1 MDAPKISRRAAI
13 AAALAATQA
22 IALAGCG
29 TKPDDDASSP
39 TAPTATAAPAPTPS
53 SATSARATLSD
64 DEGQSFVERTLA
76 KMTLGQ
82 KVAQLFV
89 VTPEQLTGVAVATTC
104 GKATAKA
111 LAEYPFGG
119 LCYFS
124 QNITGSHQLRDLL
137 SDTRKACEKVGAGVP
152 PFLAVDE
159 EGGKLVARVASS
171 GLFDVKRFP
180 NMAKVGATGDE
191 RYAAKVGGA
200 IGAYLRDIG
209 FDVDFAPVADVLTN
223 PANTVIG
230 ERSFGSDPDLVARM
244 VASEVGAMLETGT
257 LPCAKH
263 FPGHGDTAG
272 DSHTGAV
279 CATRTR
285 EQIEGCELVP
295 FRAAIDAGCPM
306 VMVGH
311 IETPNFAADGL
322 PASLSPT
329 MIGEVLRK
337 QLGFDGL
344 VVSDSFA
351 MGAITQHFSAAEAA
365 TRFVAAGGD
374 IILMPEDLPSAYQ
387 GLLDA
392 VEKGKVSEKRL
403 EESVTRVLA
412 TKRAAGI
419 LS

>member
-39 TAPTATAAPAPTPS
+39 TAPAATAAPAPTPS

-64 DEGQSFVERTLA
+64 DEGQSLVERTLA

-89 VTPEQLTGVAVATTC
+89 VTPEQLTGVAVATAC

-111 LAEYPFGG
+111 LAEYPVGG

-159 EGGKLVARVASS
+159 EGGKLVARVANS
-171 GLFDVKRFP
+171 GLFDVERFP

-191 RYAAKVGGA
+191 RHAAKVGGA

-209 FDVDFAPVADVLTN
+209 FNVDFAPVADVLTN

-244 VASEVGAMLETGT
+244 VTSEVRAMLETGM

-337 QLGFDGL
+337 RLGFDGL
-344 VVSDSFA
+344 IVSDSFA
-351 MGAITQHFSAAEAA
+351 MGAITQHFSPAEAA

-374 IILMPEDLPSAYQ
+374 VILMPEDLPSAYQ

-392 VEKGKVSEKRL
+392 VEKGEVSEKRL

>member
-1 MDAPKISRRAAI
+1 MGDPKISRRAAI

-29 TKPDDDASSP
+29 ARPDDDAPSP
-39 TAPTATAAPAPTPS
+39 RASASPSTRTAST
-53 SATSARATLSD
+53 RATPPD
-64 DEGQSFVERTLA
+64 DEGQSLVEQTLA

-89 VTPEQLTGVAVATTC
+89 VTPEQLTGVAVATAC

-111 LAEYPFGG
+111 LAEYPVGG

-124 QNITGSHQLRDLL
+124 QNITGSRQLRNLL

-159 EGGKLVARVASS
+159 EGGKLVARVANS
-171 GLFDVKRFP
+171 GLFDVERFP
-180 NMAKVGATGDE
+180 NMARVGATGDE
-191 RYAAKVGGA
+191 RQAAKVGIA
-200 IGAYLRDIG
+200 IGTYLRDIG
-209 FDVDFAPVADVLTN
+209 FNVDFAPVADVLTN

-244 VASEVGAMLETGT
+244 VVSELSAMLETGT

-272 DSHTGAV
+272 DSHTDAV

-285 EQIEGCELVP
+285 KQIEGCELVP

-311 IETPNFAADGL
+311 IETPKFAADGL

-329 MIGEVLRK
+329 MIDEVLRK

-365 TRFVAAGGD
+365 TKFVAAGGD
-374 IILMPEDLPSAYQ
+374 VILMPEDLPSAYQ

-392 VEKGKVSEKRL
+392 VEKGEVSEKRL

>member
-1 MDAPKISRRAAI
+1 MGAPKISRRAAI

-39 TAPTATAAPAPTPS
+39 TAPTPTAAPAPAPS
-53 SATSARATLSD
+53 SATSTRATLSD
-64 DEGQSFVERTLA
+64 EGQSLVERTLA

-111 LAEYPFGG
+111 LAEYPVGG

-159 EGGKLVARVASS
+159 EGGKLVARIANS
-171 GLFDVKRFP
+171 GLFDVERFP

-191 RYAAKVGGA
+191 RQAAKVGSA

-209 FDVDFAPVADVLTN
+209 FNVDFAPVADVLTN

-230 ERSFGSDPDLVARM
+230 ERSFGGDPDLVARM
-244 VASEVGAMLETGT
+244 VASEVGAMLEAGM

-351 MGAITQHFSAAEAA
+351 MGAITQHFSPAEAA

-374 IILMPEDLPSAYQ
+374 VILMPEDLPSAHQ

-392 VEKGKVSEKRL
+392 VEKGEVSEKRL

>member
-1 MDAPKISRRAAI
+1 
-13 AAALAATQA
+13 
-22 IALAGCG
+22 
-29 TKPDDDASSP
+29 
-39 TAPTATAAPAPTPS
+39 
-53 SATSARATLSD
+53 
-64 DEGQSFVERTLA
+64 
-76 KMTLGQ
+76 
-82 KVAQLFV
+82 
-89 VTPEQLTGVAVATTC
+89 
-104 GKATAKA
+104 
-111 LAEYPFGG
+111 
-119 LCYFS
+119 
-124 QNITGSHQLRDLL
+124 
-137 SDTRKACEKVGAGVP
+137 
-152 PFLAVDE
+152 
-159 EGGKLVARVASS
+159 
-171 GLFDVKRFP
+171 
-180 NMAKVGATGDE
+180 
-191 RYAAKVGGA
+191 
-200 IGAYLRDIG
+200 
-209 FDVDFAPVADVLTN
+209 
-223 PANTVIG
+223 
-230 ERSFGSDPDLVARM
+230 
-244 VASEVGAMLETGT
+244 MLEAGM

-279 CATRTR
+279 CAARTR

-351 MGAITQHFSAAEAA
+351 MGAITQHFSPAAAA

-374 IILMPEDLPSAYQ
+374 VILMPEDLPSAYQ

-392 VEKGKVSEKRL
+392 VEKGEVSEKRL

-412 TKRAAGI
+412 AKWAARHPVVGPHAAQAPQI
-419 LS
+419 QEATPPHRRGRLHTIVVGSGGTGHPTGRDG

>member
-1 MDAPKISRRAAI
+1 MGAPKISRRAAI

-39 TAPTATAAPAPTPS
+39 TAPAATAAPAPTPS

-104 GKATAKA
+104 GKAAAKA
-111 LAEYPFGG
+111 LAEYPVGG

-124 QNITGSHQLRDLL
+124 QNITGSRQLRGLL
-137 SDTRKACEKVGAGVP
+137 SGTRKAYEKVGAGVP

-159 EGGKLVARVASS
+159 EGGKLVARIANS
-171 GLFDVKRFP
+171 GLFDVERFP

-191 RYAAKVGGA
+191 RQAAKVGSA
-200 IGAYLRDIG
+200 IGTYLREIG
-209 FDVDFAPVADVLTN
+209 FNVDFAPVADVLTN

-230 ERSFGSDPDLVARM
+230 ERLFGSDPDLVARM
-244 VASEVGAMLETGT
+244 VASEVRAMLETGM
-257 LPCAKH
+257 LPCVKH

-272 DSHTGAV
+272 DSHTGVV
-279 CATRTR
+279 CATHTR
-285 EQIEGCELVP
+285 EQIESCELVP

-329 MIGEVLRK
+329 MIDEALRK

-351 MGAITQHFSAAEAA
+351 MGAITQHFSPAEAA

>member
-1 MDAPKISRRAAI
+1 MGAPKISRRAAI
-13 AAALAATQA
+13 AAFLATTQA

-29 TKPDDDASSP
+29 TKPDDEASSP
-39 TAPTATAAPAPTPS
+39 TAPTATATPAPTPS
-53 SATSARATLSD
+53 SATSTRATLSD
-64 DEGQSFVERTLA
+64 AEGQSLVERTLA

-89 VTPEQLTGVAVATTC
+89 VTPEQLTGAAVATAC

-111 LAEYPFGG
+111 LAEYPVGG

-124 QNITGSHQLRDLL
+124 QNITGSHQLRGLL
-137 SDTRKACEKVGAGVP
+137 SGTRKACEKVGAGVP

-159 EGGKLVARVASS
+159 EGGKLVARIANS
-171 GLFDVKRFP
+171 GLFDVERFP

-191 RYAAKVGGA
+191 RQAAKVGSA
-200 IGAYLRDIG
+200 IGTYLREIG
-209 FDVDFAPVADVLTN
+209 FNVDFAPVADVLTN

-244 VASEVGAMLETGT
+244 VASEVRAMLETGM

-285 EQIEGCELVP
+285 EQIEGCELIP

-329 MIGEVLRK
+329 MIAEVLRK

-374 IILMPEDLPSAYQ
+374 LILMPEDLPSAYQ

-392 VEKGKVSEKRL
+392 VEKGEVSEKRL

>member
-13 AAALAATQA
+13 AAALAGTQA
-22 IALAGCG
+22 LALAGCG
-29 TKPDDDASSP
+29 AKVDDDAPSP
-39 TAPTATAAPAPTPS
+39 TAPT
-53 SATSARATLSD
+53 TSAPPATGATTAHTTPSD
-64 DEGQSFVERTLA
+64 DEGQSLVERTIA

-89 VTPEQLTGVAVATTC
+89 VTPEQLTGVAVATAC

-111 LAEYPFGG
+111 LAEYPVGG

-124 QNITGSHQLRDLL
+124 QNITGSRQLRDLL

-159 EGGKLVARVASS
+159 EGGKLVARVANS
-171 GLFDVKRFP
+171 GLFDVERFP
-180 NMAKVGATGDE
+180 NMARVGATNDV
-191 RYAAKVGGA
+191 RQAAKVGSA
-200 IGAYLRDIG
+200 IGTYLQDIG
-209 FDVDFAPVADVLTN
+209 FNVDFAPVADVLTN

-230 ERSFGSDPDLVARM
+230 ERSFGNDPDLVARM
-244 VASEVGAMLETGT
+244 VASEIGAMLETGT

-285 EQIEGCELVP
+285 EQIKTCELVP
-295 FRAAIDAGCPM
+295 FRTAIDAGCPM

-329 MIGEVLRK
+329 MIGKVLRK
-337 QLGFDGL
+337 QFGFDGL

-351 MGAITQHFSAAEAA
+351 MGAITQHFSPAEAA

-374 IILMPEDLPSAYQ
+374 VILMPEDLPSAYQ

-392 VEKGKVSEKRL
+392 VEKGKVSENRL
-403 EESVTRVLA
+403 EESVVRVLA
-412 TKRAAGI
+412 TKQAAGI